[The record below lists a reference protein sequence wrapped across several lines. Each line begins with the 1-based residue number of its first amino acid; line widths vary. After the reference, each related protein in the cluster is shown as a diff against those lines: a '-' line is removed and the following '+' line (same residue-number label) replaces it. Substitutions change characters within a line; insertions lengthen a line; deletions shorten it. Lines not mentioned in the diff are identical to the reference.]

1 MSEDLER
8 EIAQLKRRIEELEGK
23 AKPKEPFVPKKPW
36 APIDYTAGFRLPAD
50 AAQAM
55 AKVVPDVKEQS
66 SKERLEHAWSET
78 KGSGP
83 AGFGPP
89 RERWAAAEEGAR
101 RRDREAMERERG
113 GREAAQTKERPAA
126 DVLGAWRKNNTV
138 GRWGDGYSAIAR
150 TLRSSRG

>member
-66 SKERLEHAWSET
+66 SKERLEHAWSQT
-78 KGSGP
+78 KVSGP
-83 AGFGPP
+83 GRFGPP
-89 RERWAAAEEGAR
+89 RERWAEAEEEAR
-101 RRDREAMERERG
+101 RRDREEMERQRAE
-113 GREAAQTKERPAA
+113 REAAQPKEGSAA
-126 DVLGAWRKNNTV
+126 AVLAAWRRNNPV
-138 GRWGDGYSAIAR
+138 G
-150 TLRSSRG
+150 